1 MNRIFEFFRRLSA
14 RGNLLPC
21 PLCRRGFGNGIND
34 FCPECMAQF
43 PLIRGS
49 RCPGCGGELDGILG
63 QCSKCLREP
72 QRPWLYALA
81 LMDYRQNARE
91 MIHDLKFHNRP
102 ELARPLGKL
111 AAQSLRQCGEV
122 ADILV
127 PVPLHWSRYWT
138 RSYNQSQLFASE
150 CARHSGIPCRNVLKR
165 VRRTP
170 HQAALKRKDRLK
182 NLRNAFAVSSPELI
196 AGKNVWL
203 VDDVLT
209 TGSTLAEAAKTLLKN
224 GALTVR
230 ILVIARS

>member
-1 MNRIFEFFRRLSA
+1 MQIFESLRRWSS

-21 PLCRRGFGNGIND
+21 PLCRTGNGGGIND
-34 FCPECMAQF
+34 FCPACMERF
-43 PLIRGS
+43 PWITGS
-49 RCPGCGGELDGILG
+49 RCPGCGGTLDGILG

-81 LMDYRQNARE
+81 LMDYRTCARE
-91 MIHDLKFHNRP
+91 MVHDLKFHNRP
-102 ELARPLGKL
+102 ELARPLGKI
-111 AAQSLRQCGEV
+111 AAQQLLQCGEP
-122 ADILV
+122 ADLIV

-138 RSYNQSQLFASE
+138 RTYNQSQLFAAE
-150 CARHSGIPCRNVLKR
+150 CARHSQIPCANLLRR

-182 NLRNAFAVSSPELI
+182 NLRNAFAVSDPSQI

-203 VDDVLT
+203 TDDVLT
-209 TGSTLAEAAKTLLKN
+209 TGATLEEAAKTLLKN